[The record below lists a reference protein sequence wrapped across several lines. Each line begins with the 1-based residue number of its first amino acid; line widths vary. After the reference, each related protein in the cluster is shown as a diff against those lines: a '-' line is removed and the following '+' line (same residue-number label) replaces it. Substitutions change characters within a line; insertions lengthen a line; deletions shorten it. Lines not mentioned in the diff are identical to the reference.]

1 LGGGALVEPAV
12 ASSPLLSLSLMV
24 EHLKVLRVEH
34 LKVLSLTVEHACAS
48 LTVEH
53 LKVLISRA
61 PCRVLAR
68 CGQVGKP
75 CPRRDKRL
83 RTFNLLIGW
92 GGLMVERPYGSLLS
106 DFQPSAEQTV
116 QCLTVLHSI
125 CFQFL
130 YDRLPH
136 LVLWLSGA
144 CTSMKAYPQA
154 GGLFSLLQLEQIEA
168 CYWNHVFQ
176 QHHFWHLSPKWLPSL

>member
-1 LGGGALVEPAV
+1 
-12 ASSPLLSLSLMV
+12 
-24 EHLKVLRVEH
+24 
-34 LKVLSLTVEHACAS
+34 
-48 LTVEH
+48 
-53 LKVLISRA
+53 
-61 PCRVLAR
+61 
-68 CGQVGKP
+68 
-75 CPRRDKRL
+75 
-83 RTFNLLIGW
+83 
-92 GGLMVERPYGSLLS
+92 MVERPYGSLLS

-154 GGLFSLLQLEQIEA
+154 GEIEG
-168 CYWNHVFQ
+168 
-176 QHHFWHLSPKWLPSL
+176 SRTSSWLNR